1 MTLTCTWS
9 WSKISQWHVLFNAF
23 LALEKAAASIDAN
36 LYIDLVESKSSGIC
50 FSMRSLRWKKLQP
63 LLMPT
68 CT

>member
-1 MTLTCTWS
+1 M
-9 WSKISQWHVLFNAF
+9 LFNAF
-23 LALEKAAASIDAN
+23 LALEEAAASIDAN